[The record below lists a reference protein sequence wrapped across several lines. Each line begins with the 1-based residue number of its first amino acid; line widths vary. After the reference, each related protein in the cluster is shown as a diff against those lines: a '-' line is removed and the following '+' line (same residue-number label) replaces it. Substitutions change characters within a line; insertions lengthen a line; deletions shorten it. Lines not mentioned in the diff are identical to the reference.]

1 LRSLLATFLNT
12 LMSAEVDA
20 VCGAGYGERSPQR
33 INTRNGHR
41 YRGFD
46 TRAGTPDVAVPKL
59 REGSYVPQWLL
70 ERRRRAERR

>member
-1 LRSLLATFLNT
+1 MRSLLATFLNT

-46 TRAGTPDVAVPKL
+46 TRAGTLDVAVPKL